1 MGSKGILIWDSP
13 DWKLGTLVQQWWSF
27 AGGDDRPNVKQAN
40 IQYLL
45 YRQLPHLWQAGMG
58 SNVLVDWNADS
69 GNKLTFPVGL
79 GVNKAT
85 ALFGKL
91 PIRLGAEVHYS
102 VVQRDDAGQNWLFP
116 FYRIP
121 VVPSP
126 FAG

>member
-1 MGSKGILIWDSP
+1 
-13 DWKLGTLVQQWWSF
+13 
-27 AGGDDRPNVKQAN
+27 VKQAN

-45 YRQLPHLWQAGMG
+45 YRQLPHLWQGGMG

-85 ALFGKL
+85 VLFGKL

-102 VVQRDDAGQNWLFP
+102 VVKPDDAGQTWLF
-116 FYRIP
+116 RIFAVP

-126 FAG
+126 FAE